1 MKGTRILVINPGSTT
16 TKIAVYDGP
25 RCILLKTL
33 NHSLEELSQ
42 YKSVSDQFDFRYG
55 AVVEELERD
64 RIKLK
69 TINVVIGR
77 GGLTYPLESGVYR
90 INERMVQHCR
100 EGVMGMHASNLGAMI
115 AFMLAEHTDGKEA
128 LIADPVVTDEMDDI
142 ARVTGHPEF
151 ERLSIFHALNQ
162 KAVARQ
168 HAEKLGRSYEEMNLV
183 VVHLGGGISVGA
195 HRKGKVV
202 DVNNALD
209 GEGPFSPERSGTL
222 PTGALIDKCFSGK
235 YSFEEI
241 KNMVVNRGGYVAY
254 LGTNNAHSVEVAANK
269 GDDKAIFFREAMAY
283 QVAKAIGEMA
293 TVLKGQVDGI
303 LITGGIAYDR
313 TLMALIR
320 ERVDFI
326 SNVFVYPGQD
336 EMKSL
341 ALNALMVLKG
351 EVNAKEYDK

>member
-1 MKGTRILVINPGSTT
+1 MKDVRILVINPGSTS

-25 RCILLKTL
+25 RCMFLKTL
-33 NHSLEELSQ
+33 NHTLEELSHYQ
-42 YKSVSDQFDFRYG
+42 TISEQFDFRYD
-55 AVVEELERD
+55 ALIEELERD
-64 RIKLK
+64 QIKLEA
-69 TINVVIGR
+69 INIVIGR
-77 GGLTYPLESGVYR
+77 GGLTYPLESGVYK

-115 AFMLAEHTDGKEA
+115 AFRLAEHTKGKEA

-151 ERLSIFHALNQ
+151 QRLSIFHALNQ

-168 HAEKLGRSYEEMNLV
+168 HAEKLGKSYKEMNLV
-183 VVHLGGGISVGA
+183 VAHLGGGISVGA

-222 PTGALIDKCFSGK
+222 PAGALIDKCFSGK

-241 KNMVVNRGGYVAY
+241 RNMIINRGGYVAY
-254 LGTNNAHSVEVAANK
+254 LGTNNAHSVEVAANN
-269 GDDKAIFFREAMAY
+269 GDDKAIFYREAMAY
-283 QVAKAIGEMA
+283 QIAKTIGEMA
-293 TVLKGQVDGI
+293 TVLKGEVDGI
-303 LITGGIAYDR
+303 LLTGGIAYDK

-320 ERVDFI
+320 GRVEFI
-326 SNVFVYPGQD
+326 SDVFVYPGQD

-341 ALNALMVLKG
+341 ALNALMVYKG
-351 EVNAKEYDK
+351 EVIAKEYDK